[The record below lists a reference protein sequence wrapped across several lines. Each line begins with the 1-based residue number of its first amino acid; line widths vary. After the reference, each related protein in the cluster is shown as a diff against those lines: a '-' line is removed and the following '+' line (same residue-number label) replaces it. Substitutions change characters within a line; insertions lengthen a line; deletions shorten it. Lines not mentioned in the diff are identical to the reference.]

1 MTTTVTLNADLL
13 KVLWA
18 CHAYWLTEPVP
29 VEQRSVCFSWV
40 EGKYRDRFGGTFH
53 QSMLATLA
61 KLGFLVPDDTS
72 RGGKRR
78 YYRLSDPQAIRE
90 LVAEFDLA

>member
-1 MTTTVTLNADLL
+1 MATTVTLTTDQLR
-13 KVLWA
+13 VLWA
-18 CHAYWLTEPVP
+18 CRAYWLTEPLP

-40 EGKYRDRFGGTFH
+40 EGKYREKFGGTFH

-72 RGGKRR
+72 RGGNRR
-78 YYRLSDPQAIRE
+78 YYRLSDPEMISG
-90 LVAEFDLA
+90 LVAGLDRA